1 MKENILILIIILFII
16 FIIFIILK
24 LLYDRWYPHID
35 IIKRFN
41 KHTIILW
48 YNKKISKDEVMRSYI
63 KLFEYERTT

>member
-16 FIIFIILK
+16 FIRLK

-35 IIKRFN
+35 IIKRFS

-48 YNKKISKDEVMRSYI
+48 YNKKISKNEVMRTYI
-63 KLFEYERTT
+63 KLYEYEI

>member
-1 MKENILILIIILFII
+1 MEKDILILIIILFII
-16 FIIFIILK
+16 FIILK
-24 LLYDRWYPHID
+24 LLYDRYYPHID

-48 YNKKISKDEVMRSYI
+48 YNKRISRNEVMRSYI

>member
-1 MKENILILIIILFII
+1 MNETIFRLIIILFV
-16 FIIFIILK
+16 IFIILK

-48 YNKKISKDEVMRSYI
+48 YNKKISKNEVTRTYI
-63 KLFEYERTT
+63 KLYEYEI

>member
-16 FIIFIILK
+16 FIRLK

-48 YNKKISKDEVMRSYI
+48 YNKKISKDEVTRTYI
-63 KLFEYERTT
+63 KLYEYEI

>member
-16 FIIFIILK
+16 FIILK
-24 LLYDRWYPHID
+24 LVYDRYYPHID

-48 YNKKISKDEVMRSYI
+48 YNKKISRDEVMRSYI

>member
-1 MKENILILIIILFII
+1 MEKDILILIIILFII
-16 FIIFIILK
+16 FIILK
-24 LLYDRWYPHID
+24 LVYDRYYPHID

-48 YNKKISKDEVMRSYI
+48 YNKKISRDEVMRSYI

>member
-35 IIKRFN
+35 IIKSFN

-48 YNKKISKDEVMRSYI
+48 YNKKISKDEVMRTYI
-63 KLFEYERTT
+63 KLYEYKI

>member
-1 MKENILILIIILFII
+1 MEKDILINVIL

-24 LLYDRWYPHID
+24 LLYDRYYPHID
-35 IIKRFN
+35 IIKSHN
-41 KHTIILW
+41 KRTIILW

>member
-1 MKENILILIIILFII
+1 MNENIFVLIIIL

-48 YNKKISKDEVMRSYI
+48 YNKKISKNEVMRTYI
-63 KLFEYERTT
+63 KLYEYEI

>member
-16 FIIFIILK
+16 FIILK
-24 LLYDRWYPHID
+24 FLYDRQYPHID
-35 IIKRFN
+35 LIKIFN

-63 KLFEYERTT
+63 KLYEYET

>member
-1 MKENILILIIILFII
+1 MKENILILIIILFVI
-16 FIIFIILK
+16 FVILKK
-24 LLYDRWYPHID
+24 LLYDRYYPHID

>member
-1 MKENILILIIILFII
+1 MEKDILILIIIL

-48 YNKKISKDEVMRSYI
+48 YNKKISKNEVIRTYT
-63 KLFEYERTT
+63 KLTI

>member
-16 FIIFIILK
+16 FIILK
-24 LLYDRWYPHID
+24 LVYDRLYPHID
-35 IIKRFN
+35 IIKSFN

-48 YNKKISKDEVMRSYI
+48 YNKKISRDEVMRSYI

>member
-1 MKENILILIIILFII
+1 MKENILILIIIL

-48 YNKKISKDEVMRSYI
+48 YNKKVSKDEVVRAYI
-63 KLFEYERTT
+63 KLTI

>member
-16 FIIFIILK
+16 FIILK
-24 LLYDRWYPHID
+24 LLYDRYYPHID